1 MRILVVGG
9 AGYIG
14 FDLCKAL
21 KSMHYDVTV
30 LDISSARMPQL
41 LAADIR
47 LLVGRISGVIERK
60 DLMAAFDVVINLT
73 GGLDDAHLHGLG
85 PVAMEQSC
93 GPLYIRD
100 SCPEARLV
108 HISTQYVY
116 SSHEMNKER
125 STPEPSCDYGIVHVM
140 AESSVNNDPNAVV
153 LRFGTVWGIGTFT
166 RWDTWGNH
174 LVHLMKRSQP
184 VDLYYPNNMICLLSL
199 KNAIRSVV
207 WALTGDPGVYNV
219 ADTIGIQ
226 EDVAKEVLGPYVYT
240 NRPFT
245 DGFSI
250 GMDCNK
256 IQRKGF
262 EFKSHDLGF
271 ENA

>member
-14 FDLCKAL
+14 YDLCKVL
-21 KSMHYDVTV
+21 KAMHHDVTV
-30 LDISSARMPQL
+30 LDLSSSRMPQL
-41 LAADIR
+41 MAAGIR
-47 LLVGRISGVIERK
+47 LLVGRVSGTIERK
-60 DLMAAFDVVINLT
+60 DLMGLFDVVINLT

-85 PVAMEQSC
+85 ATAMEQAC

-100 SCPEARLV
+100 ACPDARIV

-116 SSHEMNKER
+116 SSPEMNKER
-125 STPEPSCDYGIVHVM
+125 STSEPSCDYGIIHVM
-140 AESSVNNDPNAVV
+140 AEGSINNDPNAVV
-153 LRFGTVWGIGTFT
+153 LRFGTVWGLGTFT

-174 LVHLMKRSQP
+174 FVPLMKQNQP
-184 VDLYYPNNMICLLSL
+184 VDLNFPNNMICLLSL
-199 KNAIRSVV
+199 KNAIRSIL
-207 WALTGDPGVYNV
+207 WAIEGNPGTYNV

-226 EDVAKEVLGPYVYT
+226 EDVAKEVLGSYIYT
-240 NRPFT
+240 NRAFT
-245 DGFSI
+245 NGFSI

-256 IQRKGF
+256 IQRRGF

-271 ENA
+271 GDA